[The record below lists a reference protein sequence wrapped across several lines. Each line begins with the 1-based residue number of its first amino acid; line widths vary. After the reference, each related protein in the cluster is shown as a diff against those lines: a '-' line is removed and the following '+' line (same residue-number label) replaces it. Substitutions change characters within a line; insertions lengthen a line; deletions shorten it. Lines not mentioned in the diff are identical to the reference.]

1 MAFTRRLSPQ
11 ACIGYSGA
19 MDHYIKKI
27 LTARVYDVSRET
39 PLKAAPGLSA
49 KTGNHVLLKR
59 EDMQPVFSFKC
70 RGAYNRIFKLL
81 QQYPDTQGVV
91 CASAGNHAQGV
102 AMSATRLGIKSVI
115 VMPKTTPTIK
125 VEAVSNLGG
134 KAVLCGDNYDEAYAH
149 ACELEKSSGY
159 TFIHPFNDEDTI
171 AGQGTIGV
179 EMCRQHA
186 GPIDAVFV
194 PIGGGGLASGVSV
207 LMKYLKPDV
216 KVIGV
221 EPEDAASMQASIAA
235 GKPVVLDQVG
245 IFADGVAVKSPGD
258 ETFKI
263 CSQTLDDIITVSV
276 DEMCASIRD
285 VFDDTRTVMEPA
297 GALSVAGLKKYVANQ
312 GVTDQHLVAV
322 TTGANVNFDR
332 LRHIAERAEIGE
344 QREALLA
351 VTIPEQPGSF
361 RHFCEMLGKRSVT
374 EFNYRYSDN
383 RNANVFVGVQ
393 LTEAQTEREQIISD
407 LENSSFVVED
417 LTDNEMAKLHVRH
430 MVGGSSQSIENEL
443 LYRFEFPE
451 RPGALATFLNSMGQG
466 WNITLF
472 HYRNHG
478 AAYARVLVGM
488 QVPEQDKGKFQ
499 SFLDELGYR
508 YTSEVD
514 NVAYRKFLS

>member
-1 MAFTRRLSPQ
+1 M
-11 ACIGYSGA
+11 CIR
-19 MDHYIKKI
+19 D
-27 LTARVYDVSRET
+27 R
-39 PLKAAPGLSA
+39 
-49 KTGNHVLLKR
+49 
-59 EDMQPVFSFKC
+59 
-70 RGAYNRIFKLL
+70 
-81 QQYPDTQGVV
+81 
-91 CASAGNHAQGV
+91 
-102 AMSATRLGIKSVI
+102 TRLGIKSVI
-115 VMPKTTPTIK
+115 VMPKTTPSIK
-125 VEAVSNLGG
+125 VEAVRTLGG
-134 KAVLCGDNYDEAYAH
+134 KAVLHGDNYDEAYAH
-149 ACELEKSSGY
+149 ALTLEKSSGY

-171 AGQGTIGV
+171 AGQGTVAV

-207 LMKYLKPDV
+207 LMKYLRPGV
-216 KVIGV
+216 KIIGV
-221 EPEDAASMQASIAA
+221 EPEDAASMKASIAA

-258 ETFKI
+258 ETYKI
-263 CSQTLDDIITVSV
+263 CSQTLDDIITITV

-297 GALSVAGLKKYVANQ
+297 GALSVAGLKKYAASQN
-312 GVTDQHLVAV
+312 VTGQHLVAV

-351 VTIPEQPGSF
+351 VTMPEEPGSF

-374 EFNYRYSDN
+374 EFNYRYSDS
-383 RNANVFVGVQ
+383 RSANIFVGVQ
-393 LTEAQTEREQIISD
+393 LSEGQSEREQIMKD
-407 LENSSFVVED
+407 LENSAFVAED

-430 MVGGSSQSIENEL
+430 MVGGSSQSIDNEL

-451 RPGALATFLNSMGQG
+451 RPGALSAFLNKMGQG

-478 AAYARVLVGM
+478 SAYARVLVGM
-488 QVPEQDKGKFQ
+488 QVPEEDKDKLQ

-508 YTSEVD
+508 YRCED
-514 NVAYRKFLS
+514 GNVAYKKFLG

>member
-1 MAFTRRLSPQ
+1 
-11 ACIGYSGA
+11 
-19 MDHYIKKI
+19 
-27 LTARVYDVSRET
+27 
-39 PLKAAPGLSA
+39 
-49 KTGNHVLLKR
+49 
-59 EDMQPVFSFKC
+59 
-70 RGAYNRIFKLL
+70 
-81 QQYPDTQGVV
+81 
-91 CASAGNHAQGV
+91 
-102 AMSATRLGIKSVI
+102 MSATRLGIKSVI
-115 VMPKTTPTIK
+115 VMPKTTPSIK
-125 VEAVSNLGG
+125 VEAVRTLGG
-134 KAVLCGDNYDEAYAH
+134 EAVLHGDNYDEAYAH
-149 ACELEKSSGY
+149 ALTLEKSSGY

-171 AGQGTIGV
+171 AGQGTVAV

-186 GPIDAVFV
+186 GSIDAVFV

-207 LMKYLKPDV
+207 LMKYLRPGV

-221 EPEDAASMQASIAA
+221 EPEDAASMKASIAA

-258 ETFKI
+258 ETYKI
-263 CSQTLDDIITVSV
+263 CSQTLDDIITITV

-297 GALSVAGLKKYVANQ
+297 GALSVAGLKKYAATQN
-312 GVTDQHLVAV
+312 VTGQHLVAV

-351 VTIPEQPGSF
+351 VTMPEEPGSF

-374 EFNYRYSDN
+374 EFNYRYSDS
-383 RNANVFVGVQ
+383 RSANIFVGVQ
-393 LTEAQTEREQIISD
+393 LSEGQSEREQIMKD
-407 LENSSFVVED
+407 LENSAFVAED

-430 MVGGSSQSIENEL
+430 MVGGSSQSINNEL

-451 RPGALATFLNSMGQG
+451 RPGALSAFLNKMGQG
-466 WNITLF
+466 WSITLF

-478 AAYARVLVGM
+478 SAYARVLVGM
-488 QVPEQDKGKFQ
+488 QVPEEDKDKFQ

-508 YTSEVD
+508 YRCED
-514 NVAYRKFLS
+514 GNVAYKKFLG

>member
-1 MAFTRRLSPQ
+1 
-11 ACIGYSGA
+11 

-27 LTARVYDVSRET
+27 LTARVYDVSKET
-39 PLKAAPGLSA
+39 PLEAAPGLSA
-49 KTGNHVLLKR
+49 KTDNHVLLKR

-70 RGAYNRIFKLL
+70 RGAYNRIFKL
-81 QQYPDTQGVV
+81 QQQHPDTKGVV

-115 VMPKTTPTIK
+115 VMPKTTPSIK
-125 VEAVSNLGG
+125 VEAVRTLGG
-134 KAVLCGDNYDEAYAH
+134 EAVLHGDNYDEAYAH
-149 ACELEKSSGY
+149 ALTLEKSSGY

-171 AGQGTIGV
+171 AGQGTVAV

-186 GPIDAVFV
+186 GSIDAVFV

-207 LMKYLKPDV
+207 LMKYLRPGV

-221 EPEDAASMQASIAA
+221 EPEDAASMKASIAA

-258 ETFKI
+258 ETYKI
-263 CSQTLDDIITVSV
+263 CSQTLDDIITITV

-297 GALSVAGLKKYVANQ
+297 GALSVAGLKKYAATQN
-312 GVTDQHLVAV
+312 VTGQHLVAV

-351 VTIPEQPGSF
+351 VTMPEEPGSF

-374 EFNYRYSDN
+374 EFNYRYSDS
-383 RNANVFVGVQ
+383 RSANIFVGVQ
-393 LTEAQTEREQIISD
+393 LSEGQSEREQIMKD
-407 LENSSFVVED
+407 LENSAFVAED

-430 MVGGSSQSIENEL
+430 MVGGSSQSINNEL

-451 RPGALATFLNSMGQG
+451 RPGALSAFLNKMGQG

-478 AAYARVLVGM
+478 SAYARVLVGM
-488 QVPEQDKGKFQ
+488 QVPEEDKDKFQ

-508 YTSEVD
+508 YRCED
-514 NVAYRKFLS
+514 GNVAYKKFLG